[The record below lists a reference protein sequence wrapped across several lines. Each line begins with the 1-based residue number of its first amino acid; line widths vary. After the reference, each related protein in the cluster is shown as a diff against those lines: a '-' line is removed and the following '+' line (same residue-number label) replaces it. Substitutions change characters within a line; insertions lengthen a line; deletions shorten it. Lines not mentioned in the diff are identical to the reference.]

1 MAARPASDCDLTGI
15 GVLVTRAIHQAAP
28 LCDLIQAQGGRPQL
42 LPALEICDPL
52 DPAPVKTRLAQLDRF
67 DIAIFI
73 SPNAVTHG
81 LALLPGHAL
90 PPDLKIGAVGAGT
103 ARALQH
109 AGVETHIVPE
119 DRFDSEALLE
129 TPALQQVSGRRIIIF
144 RGEGGRPLLG
154 DSLQQRGAEVVYAEV
169 YRRIRPE
176 TDVSELLSRWSSDVQ
191 ITTTT
196 SNDIL
201 NNLSQMLGE
210 TGARQLQTTPLVV
223 ISERMR
229 IRAQQLGCRQ
239 IILAHGADDQ
249 AILEALCRWA
259 ATHKAAD

>member
-1 MAARPASDCDLTGI
+1 MAARPATDCDLTGI
-15 GVLVTRAIHQAAP
+15 GVLVTRAIHQAGP
-28 LCDLIQAQGGRPQL
+28 LCDLIQAQGGTPQL
-42 LPALEICDPL
+42 LPALEISDPL
-52 DPAPVKTRLAQLDRF
+52 DPTPIQTLLAQLDRF

-81 LALLPGHAL
+81 LAQLPGHTL

-103 ARALQH
+103 ARALQY
-109 AGVETHIVPE
+109 AGVGTHIVPE
-119 DRFDSEALLE
+119 DRFDSEALLA
-129 TPALQQVSGRRIIIF
+129 TPALQQVTGRRIIIF

-154 DSLQQRGAEVVYAEV
+154 DSLRQRGAEVVYAEV
-169 YRRIRPE
+169 YRRVRPE

-191 ITTTT
+191 IVTTT

-210 TGARQLQTTPLVV
+210 EGASRLQTTPVVV
-223 ISERMR
+223 ISERMS
-229 IRAQQLGCRQ
+229 IRAQELGCKQ
-239 IILAHGADDQ
+239 VILAHGADNQ

-259 ATHKAAD
+259 ASRKTPD